1 MPPSKIEEL
10 EHQEGRPIR
19 EILQE
24 MFEKHG
30 SQAKVAKE
38 LGVNQ
43 STVSYWLLK
52 LGLEQKTVLV
62 EKEAS

>member
-1 MPPSKIEEL
+1 MNNKMTAIEER
-10 EHQEGRPIR
+10 EQRPIR

-24 MFEKHG
+24 LFQKHG
-30 SQAKVAKE
+30 SQAKVAEE

>member
-1 MPPSKIEEL
+1 MNNKMTAIEER
-10 EHQEGRPIR
+10 EQRPIR

-24 MFEKHG
+24 LFQKHG
-30 SQAKVAKE
+30 SQARVAEE